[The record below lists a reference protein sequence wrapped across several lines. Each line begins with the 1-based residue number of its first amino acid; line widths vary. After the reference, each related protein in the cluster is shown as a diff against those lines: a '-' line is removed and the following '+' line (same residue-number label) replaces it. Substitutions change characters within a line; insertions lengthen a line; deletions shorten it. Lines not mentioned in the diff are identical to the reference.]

1 MQRKSVGN
9 MKLLL
14 KESLKKIKL
23 TFGRFLSV
31 FFIVALGVGFFAGI
45 RNTSDDMLYT
55 ASSYYQEKNLMD
67 LKLVSTL
74 GFTDEDVEIL
84 KGIDNVADVEASH
97 YIDCLESS
105 NAVRVLGITS
115 NMNQTTLV
123 DGRMPEKNNE
133 VLADATVYEVG
144 DKLTLNT
151 EDLKE
156 NKVEVV
162 GTIHSPMYVQ
172 ASNKGSTQIGN
183 GKISAYLYT
192 LEDNFDMDVYT
203 VIYITG
209 KNTKEESAYSE
220 EYQSALGHLQKDV
233 EDHLEELKTRRYE
246 EIKKQAEDKIEQAKK
261 QVQEEQEKYQ
271 IELDNAK
278 EQLDRSNSQ
287 LQALDKKINEKE
299 QLLKEETKK
308 AQAQIDKAKEKL
320 QQSKKDYQT
329 ALDEYNTYT
338 AYLDYIHY
346 IYDYDNFPDLSNMT
360 YEEIL
365 AYIENLTP
373 EEKEQFVEY
382 IKNGNFNLD
391 LPDIDYTNKE
401 EVKTYLEKLWNNE
414 FVQEITSQIDFNGDK
429 SILEQLDIISG
440 NLKQKLS
447 AASKEITNAERTIHN
462 QEQVLNKKTKESN
475 QLLLEYKEE
484 LKKGYNELE
493 SGYNTYYLNYD
504 QFEIKFQDAYQKIN
518 VQAKEIDSIEKP
530 TIYLFDRNDN
540 AGYEDYKSDATRVN
554 NISKVFPVFF
564 LLVAALVC
572 LNTMSRMVEEDRGQ
586 MGIYKSLGFSNTQI
600 VFTYILYVAFAT
612 VFGSIIGLLLGCTIL
627 PNVIYNIY
635 SFMYVL
641 PDLKLDNNVLTMCM
655 TTILMFIVTLSIT
668 LYTALSVLKEA
679 PAALLR
685 PKAPAKG
692 KKVLLE
698 KIGFIWK
705 RLNFSFKV
713 TVRNIF
719 RYKKRIFM
727 TIIGIAGC
735 TALTLAGLGLK
746 DSITGI
752 IKIQFHD
759 ITKYKATLVLD
770 DSYQQLDEQTKDILS
785 ANGILD
791 PTLIYQELYSY
802 KMSDEN
808 NDVYLVVPSNT
819 DELKKYITLR
829 HREDKKEVSLQDD
842 GAVITEKMALNLNV
856 GKGDMVTIYDT
867 NNNAYKIKI
876 SDITENYAYNYIYIT
891 SNYYKEIFKTPVKYN
906 MVISDLD
913 ENRNKDEIS
922 TSLLDTNRVLNVSFI
937 EDILERF
944 NDMIDN
950 LNKIVFVILI
960 CSCLLAFIVLYNLT
974 TINITERV
982 REIATLKVLGFNDK
996 EVSLY
1001 VYRETMILTVIGALI
1016 GLVLGVFLHKFV
1028 ITSAEMEFIMFQRN
1042 INGISYVY
1050 AFIITMIFSIIIS
1063 IFTHYKLKKIDM
1075 IEALKSVE

>member
-1 MQRKSVGN
+1 

-55 ASSYYQEKNLMD
+55 ASSYYQEQNLMD

-74 GFTDEDVEIL
+74 GFTDEDIELLKEINL
-84 KGIDNVADVEASH
+84 VADVEGSH
-97 YIDCLESS
+97 YVDCLESS
-105 NAVRVLGITS
+105 NAIRVLGITS
-115 NMNQTTLV
+115 NINKTVLV
-123 DGRMPEKNNE
+123 DGRMPKNNNE

-144 DKLTLNT
+144 DQLTLDT
-151 EDLKE
+151 DALKE
-156 NKVEVV
+156 TKVEVV
-162 GTIHSPMYVQ
+162 GTIHSPMYIQ

-183 GKISAYLYT
+183 GKISGYLYT
-192 LEDNFDMDVYT
+192 LEENFNTDVYT
-203 VIYITG
+203 VIYLTG
-209 KNTKEESAYSE
+209 KNTKKESAYSE
-220 EYQSALGHLQKDV
+220 EYQSALDQLQKEV
-233 EDHLEELKTRRYE
+233 EEQLEQLQTRRYN
-246 EIKKQAEDKIEQAKK
+246 EIKKEAEEKLEDAKK
-261 QVQEEQEKYQ
+261 QVEAEQEKYR
-271 IELDNAK
+271 IELKSAK
-278 EQLDRSNSQ
+278 ETLDSNNSQ
-287 LQALDKKINEKE
+287 LQELDKQINEKE
-299 QLLKEETKK
+299 KVLQEETKK
-308 AQAQIDKAKEKL
+308 AEKQLQEAKEKL
-320 QQSKKDYQT
+320 EQSKKEYQT
-329 ALDEYNTYT
+329 ALEEYNTYKS
-338 AYLDYIHY
+338 YLDFIHY
-346 IYDYDNFPDLSNMT
+346 IYNYDGFPDFSDMT
-360 YEEIL
+360 YEEIM
-365 AYIENLTP
+365 AYIVTLSP
-373 EEKEQFVEY
+373 EEQAKLIEY
-382 IKNGNFNLD
+382 IKNGNFD
-391 LPDIDYTNKE
+391 MDVPEIDYTDKE
-401 EVKTYLEKLWNNE
+401 AVKKYLEELWNSE
-414 FVQEITSQIDFNGDK
+414 SVQKIIDQIDTNSEE
-429 SILEQLDIISG
+429 SILEQLDQIFKDMDQELDTALEKI
-440 NLKQKLS
+440 NAAEDTIQKQEQTLNEKTK
-447 AASKEITNAERTIHN
+447 ASK
-462 QEQVLNKKTKESN
+462 QMLSK
-475 QLLLEYKEE
+475 YKEE
-484 LKKGYNELE
+484 LQKNYKTLE
-493 SGYNTYYLNYD
+493 AGYNTYYLNYD
-504 QFEIKFQDAYQKIN
+504 QFEVKFQDAYETIHK
-518 VQAKEIDSIEKP
+518 QAKAIEEIEKP

-540 AGYEDYKSDATRVN
+540 AGYEDYESDTTRVS
-554 NISKVFPVFF
+554 NISKVFPAFF

-600 VFTYILYVAFAT
+600 VLTYILYVAFAT
-612 VFGSIIGLLLGCTIL
+612 IFGSIVGLLLGCTIL

-641 PDLKLDNNVLTMCM
+641 PDLKLDNNLLTMCM

-668 LYTALSVLKEA
+668 LYTALSVLKET
-679 PAALLR
+679 PASLLR

-713 TVRNIF
+713 TTRNIF

-752 IKIQFHD
+752 IKIQFND
-759 ITKYKATLVLD
+759 ITKYKATLVLNN
-770 DSYQQLDEQTKDILS
+770 SYQQLDNKTEQILNE
-785 ANGILD
+785 NGIID

-802 KMSDEN
+802 KMDNKN

-819 DELKKYITLR
+819 EELKQYITLR
-829 HREDKKEVSLQDD
+829 HREDKQEVSFKND

-856 GKGDMVTIYDT
+856 EKGDTVTIYNP
-867 NNNAYKIKI
+867 NNQAYKIKI
-876 SDITENYAYNYIYIT
+876 SDITENYAYNYIYLT
-891 SNYYKEIFKTPVKYN
+891 NEYYEEVFDSKVQYN

-913 ENRNKDEIS
+913 EDMDKDTIS
-922 TSLLDTNRVLNVSFI
+922 ASLLNTNRVLNVSFI
-937 EDILERF
+937 DDILERF

-974 TINITERV
+974 TINITERI
-982 REIATLKVLGFNDK
+982 REIATLKVLGFHDK

-1001 VYRETMILTVIGALI
+1001 VYRETMILTVLGALV
-1016 GLVLGVFLHKFV
+1016 GLIFGVFLHRFV

-1063 IFTHYKLKKIDM
+1063 IFTHFKLKKINM

>member
-1 MQRKSVGN
+1 

-55 ASSYYQEKNLMD
+55 ASSYYQEQNLMD

-74 GFTDEDVEIL
+74 GFTDEDIELL
-84 KGIDNVADVEASH
+84 KAMDLVADVEGSH
-97 YIDCLESS
+97 YVDCLESS
-105 NAVRVLGITS
+105 NAIRVLGITS
-115 NMNQTTLV
+115 NINKTVLV
-123 DGRMPEKNNE
+123 DGRMPKNNNE

-144 DKLTLNT
+144 ERLTLDT
-151 EDLKE
+151 DALKE
-156 NKVEVV
+156 TKVEVV
-162 GTIHSPMYVQ
+162 GTIHSPMYIQ

-183 GKISAYLYT
+183 GKISGYLYT
-192 LEDNFDMDVYT
+192 LEENFNTDVYT
-203 VIYITG
+203 VIYLTG

-220 EYQSALGHLQKDV
+220 EYQSALDQLQKEV
-233 EDHLEELKTRRYE
+233 EEQLEQLQTRRYN
-246 EIKKQAEDKIEQAKK
+246 EIKKEAEEKLEDAKK
-261 QVQEEQEKYQ
+261 QVEAEQEKYR
-271 IELDNAK
+271 IELKSAK
-278 EQLDRSNSQ
+278 ETLDSNNKK
-287 LQALDKKINEKE
+287 LQELDKQINEKE
-299 QLLKEETKK
+299 KVLQEETKK
-308 AQAQIDKAKEKL
+308 AEEQLQEAKEKL
-320 QQSKKDYQT
+320 EQSKKEYQT
-329 ALDEYNTYT
+329 DLEEYNTYKS
-338 AYLDYIHY
+338 YLDFIYY
-346 IYDYDNFPDLSNMT
+346 IYNYDGFPDFSDMT
-360 YEEIL
+360 YEEIM
-365 AYIENLTP
+365 AYIVTLSP
-373 EEKEQFVEY
+373 EEQEKLIEY
-382 IKNGNFNLD
+382 IKNGNFD
-391 LPDIDYTNKE
+391 MDVPEIDYTDKE
-401 EVKTYLEKLWNNE
+401 AVKKYLEELWNSE
-414 FVQEITSQIDFNGDK
+414 SVQKIIDQIDANSEE
-429 SILEQLDIISG
+429 SILEQLDQIFKDMDQELDTALEKI
-440 NLKQKLS
+440 NAAEEAIQKQEQTLNEKTK
-447 AASKEITNAERTIHN
+447 ASK
-462 QEQVLNKKTKESN
+462 QMLSK
-475 QLLLEYKEE
+475 YKEE
-484 LKKGYNELE
+484 LQKNYKTLE
-493 SGYNTYYLNYD
+493 AGYNTYYLNYD
-504 QFEIKFQDAYQKIN
+504 QFEVKFQDAYETIHK
-518 VQAKEIDSIEKP
+518 QAIAIEEIEKP

-540 AGYEDYKSDATRVN
+540 AGYEDYESDTTRVS

-600 VFTYILYVAFAT
+600 VLTYILYVAFAT
-612 VFGSIIGLLLGCTIL
+612 IFGSIVGLLLGCTIL

-641 PDLKLDNNVLTMCM
+641 PDLKLDNNLLTMCM

-668 LYTALSVLKEA
+668 LYTALSVLKET
-679 PAALLR
+679 PASLLR

-713 TVRNIF
+713 TTRNIF

-752 IKIQFHD
+752 IKIQFND
-759 ITKYKATLVLD
+759 ITKYKATLVLNN
-770 DSYQQLDEQTKDILS
+770 SYQQLDNKTEQILNE
-785 ANGILD
+785 NGIID

-802 KMSDEN
+802 KMDNKN

-819 DELKKYITLR
+819 EELKQYITLR
-829 HREDKKEVSLQDD
+829 HREDKQEVSLKND

-856 GKGDMVTIYDT
+856 EKGDMVTIYNP
-867 NNNAYKIKI
+867 NNQAYKIKI
-876 SDITENYAYNYIYIT
+876 SDITENYAYNYIYLT
-891 SNYYKEIFKTPVKYN
+891 NEYYEEVFDSKVQYN

-913 ENRNKDEIS
+913 EDMDKDTIS
-922 TSLLDTNRVLNVSFI
+922 ASLLNTDRVLNVSFI
-937 EDILERF
+937 DDILERF

-974 TINITERV
+974 TINITERI
-982 REIATLKVLGFNDK
+982 REIATLKVLGFHDK

-1001 VYRETMILTVIGALI
+1001 VYRETMILTVLGALV
-1016 GLVLGVFLHKFV
+1016 GLIFGVFLHRFV

-1063 IFTHYKLKKIDM
+1063 IFTHFKLKKINM

>member
-1 MQRKSVGN
+1 

-55 ASSYYQEKNLMD
+55 ASSYYQEQNLMD

-74 GFTDEDVEIL
+74 GFTDEDIELL
-84 KGIDNVADVEASH
+84 KAMNLVADVEGSH
-97 YIDCLESS
+97 YVDCLESS
-105 NAVRVLGITS
+105 NAIRVLGITS
-115 NMNQTTLV
+115 NINKTVLV
-123 DGRMPEKNNE
+123 DGRMPKNNNE

-144 DKLTLNT
+144 DQLTLDT
-151 EDLKE
+151 DALKE
-156 NKVEVV
+156 TKVEVV
-162 GTIHSPMYVQ
+162 GTIHSPMYIQ

-183 GKISAYLYT
+183 GKISGYLYT
-192 LEDNFDMDVYT
+192 LEENFNTDVYT
-203 VIYITG
+203 VIYLTG

-220 EYQSALGHLQKDV
+220 EYQSALDQLQKEV
-233 EDHLEELKTRRYE
+233 EEQLEQLQTRRYN
-246 EIKKQAEDKIEQAKK
+246 EIKKEAEEKLEDAKK
-261 QVQEEQEKYQ
+261 QVEAEQEKYR
-271 IELDNAK
+271 IELKSAK
-278 EQLDRSNSQ
+278 ETLDSNNSQ
-287 LQALDKKINEKE
+287 LQELDKQINEKE
-299 QLLKEETKK
+299 KVLQEETKK
-308 AQAQIDKAKEKL
+308 AEKQLQEAKEKL
-320 QQSKKDYQT
+320 EQSKKEYQT
-329 ALDEYNTYT
+329 ALEEYNTYKS
-338 AYLDYIHY
+338 YLDFIHY
-346 IYDYDNFPDLSNMT
+346 IYNYDGFPDFSDMT
-360 YEEIL
+360 YEEIM
-365 AYIENLTP
+365 AYIVTLSP
-373 EEKEQFVEY
+373 EEQAKLIEY
-382 IKNGNFNLD
+382 IKNGNFD
-391 LPDIDYTNKE
+391 MDVPEIDYTDKE
-401 EVKTYLEKLWNNE
+401 AVKKYLEELWNSE
-414 FVQEITSQIDFNGDK
+414 SVQKIIDQIDTNSEE
-429 SILEQLDIISG
+429 SILEQLDQIFKDMDQELDTALEKI
-440 NLKQKLS
+440 NAAEDTIQKQEQTLNEKTK
-447 AASKEITNAERTIHN
+447 ASK
-462 QEQVLNKKTKESN
+462 QMLSK
-475 QLLLEYKEE
+475 YKEE
-484 LKKGYNELE
+484 LQKNYKTLE
-493 SGYNTYYLNYD
+493 AGYNTYYLNYD
-504 QFEIKFQDAYQKIN
+504 QFEVKFQDAYETIHK
-518 VQAKEIDSIEKP
+518 QAKAIEEIEKP

-540 AGYEDYKSDATRVN
+540 AGYEDYESDTTRVS

-600 VFTYILYVAFAT
+600 VLTYILYVAFAT
-612 VFGSIIGLLLGCTIL
+612 IFGSIVGLLLGCTIL

-641 PDLKLDNNVLTMCM
+641 PDLKLDNNLLTMCM

-668 LYTALSVLKEA
+668 LYTALSVLKET
-679 PAALLR
+679 PASLLR

-713 TVRNIF
+713 TTRNIF

-752 IKIQFHD
+752 IKIQFND
-759 ITKYKATLVLD
+759 ITKYKATLVLNN
-770 DSYQQLDEQTKDILS
+770 SYQQLDNKTEQILNE
-785 ANGILD
+785 NGIID

-802 KMSDEN
+802 KMDNKN

-819 DELKKYITLR
+819 EELKQYITLR
-829 HREDKKEVSLQDD
+829 HREDKQEVSLKND

-856 GKGDMVTIYDT
+856 EKGDMVTIYNP
-867 NNNAYKIKI
+867 NNQAYKIKI
-876 SDITENYAYNYIYIT
+876 SDITENYAYNYIYLT
-891 SNYYKEIFKTPVKYN
+891 NEYYEEVFDSKVQYN

-913 ENRNKDEIS
+913 EDMDKDTIS
-922 TSLLDTNRVLNVSFI
+922 ASLLNTDRVLNVSFI
-937 EDILERF
+937 DDILERF

-974 TINITERV
+974 TINITERI
-982 REIATLKVLGFNDK
+982 REIATLKVLGFHDK

-1001 VYRETMILTVIGALI
+1001 VYRETMILTVLGALV
-1016 GLVLGVFLHKFV
+1016 GLIFGVFLHRFV

-1063 IFTHYKLKKIDM
+1063 IFTHFKLKKINM